1 MDYRKFNN
9 LLGITII
16 VESNFEGGSFML
28 TFYERLTKLKEFG
41 LTDYQ
46 ARAYLALLELNIS
59 TANQIPAIS
68 RVPRTK
74 IYGIMRQLHDKGLVQ
89 IIPETPLKY
98 RAVPFKQYLERRVGQ
113 LREEAEDLEK
123 SVDTLAESF
132 QLQEHEPD
140 EQGKFEMFYGRRN
153 VRDKLKDM
161 YSSSKKSIISVGNE
175 YSPARIVRTT
185 ISVIEDL
192 AKDGVKIEYGFPV
205 NKNNIERVK
214 RLAEFSEI
222 KHIERSPAMHFMI
235 TDSQEC
241 MLVHRI
247 PNDEDPIR
255 GEDIAIWSNDNAI
268 VKSMEDFA
276 KDIIAGGLNYKAFNL
291 FKPTVGNIATW
302 LRNLNIDF
310 EECLEHLGGKLGSAI
325 AQNLKSKKPEP
336 LLNELIG
343 YWEKKNLG
351 NIGIVKKKPLIIS
364 MENHMDCHKNPE
376 IAKGQC
382 KFIKKMIGTII
393 EEKTGKKCELQETDC
408 RPDKRTYCKFKV
420 NIDA

>member
-1 MDYRKFNN
+1 
-9 LLGITII
+9 
-16 VESNFEGGSFML
+16 ML

-98 RAVPFKQYLERRVGQ
+98 RAVPFKQYLQRRVGQ
-113 LREEAEDLEK
+113 LREEAEDLER
-123 SVDTLAESF
+123 SVDKLAESF
-132 QLQEHEPD
+132 QVQSHEPD

-161 YSSSKKSIISVGNE
+161 YNNAKKYIISIGNE
-175 YSPARIVRTT
+175 NSPARIVRTS
-185 ISVIEDL
+185 ISIIEDL
-192 AKDGVKIEYGFPV
+192 AKNGIKIEYGFPV
-205 NKNNIERVK
+205 NKSNIERVK

-222 KHIERSPAMHFMI
+222 KHIERSPAMHFI
-235 TDSQEC
+235 IVDGNEC

-247 PNDEDPIR
+247 PNDEDPVR
-255 GEDIAIWSNDNAI
+255 GEDISIWSNDNAI

-276 KDIIAGGLNYKAFNL
+276 KDIIAGGLNYEAYNL
-291 FKPTVGNIATW
+291 FKPTVSNIATW
-302 LRNLNIDF
+302 LRSLNIDF
-310 EECLEHLGGKLGSAI
+310 EECLEHLGEKLGTAI
-325 AQNLKSKKPEP
+325 AQNLKSNKIDP
-336 LLNELIG
+336 LLKEVIG
-343 YWEKKNLG
+343 YWDKKNLG
-351 NIGIVKKKPLIIS
+351 KIEVINKKPLTIS
-364 MENHMDCHKNPE
+364 MENHMDCHQHPE

-382 KFIKKMIGTII
+382 KFIKRLVGSII
-393 EEKTGKKCELQETDC
+393 ESKTGNNCQLEETDC
-408 RPDKRTYCKFKV
+408 RPDKRTYCKFKI
-420 NIDA
+420 NIS

>member
-1 MDYRKFNN
+1 
-9 LLGITII
+9 L
-16 VESNFEGGSFML
+16 L

-113 LREEAEDLEK
+113 LREEAGDLER

-132 QLQEHEPD
+132 QLQSHEPD

-161 YSSSKKSIISVGNE
+161 YSNAKKYIVSIGNE
-175 YSPARIVRTT
+175 HSPARIVRTT

-192 AKDGVKIEYGFPV
+192 AKDKVKIDYGFPV
-205 NKNNIERVK
+205 NKSNIERVK
-214 RLAEFSEI
+214 RLAEFSTI
-222 KHIERSPAMHFMI
+222 KHIDRRPAMHFI
-235 TDSQEC
+235 VVDGLEC

-247 PNDEDPIR
+247 PNDEDPVR

-268 VKSMEDFA
+268 VKSMDDFA
-276 KDIIAGGLNYKAFNL
+276 KDILAGGLNYNAYNL
-291 FKPTVGNIATW
+291 FKPTVANIATW
-302 LRNLNIDF
+302 LRELNIDF
-310 EECLEHLGGKLGSAI
+310 EECLEQLGEKLGVGI
-325 AQNLKSKKPEP
+325 AENLKSKKLDP
-336 LLNELIG
+336 LIKEIIN
-343 YWEKKNLG
+343 YWDMKNLG
-351 NIGIVKKKPLIIS
+351 KIEIVKKKPLTIS
-364 MENHMDCHKNPE
+364 MENHMDCHQQPE

-382 KFIKKMIGTII
+382 KFIKRMVGTII
-393 EEKTGKKCELQETDC
+393 ENKTGTKTELVETDC
-408 RPDKRTYCKFKV
+408 RPDKRTYCKYKINV
-420 NIDA
+420 NA